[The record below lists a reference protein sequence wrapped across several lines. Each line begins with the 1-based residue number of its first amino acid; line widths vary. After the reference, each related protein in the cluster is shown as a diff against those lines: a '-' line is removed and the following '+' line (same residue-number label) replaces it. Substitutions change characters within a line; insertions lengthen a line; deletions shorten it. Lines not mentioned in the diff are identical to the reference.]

1 MRGLART
8 SAVGAGTR
16 LAAETSS
23 AAARHSAALV
33 PWVVPLALA
42 AAWEAGARLGA
53 LDTTLA
59 PPLSAILAR
68 AATLAA
74 SGRLLGDLAASGWRV
89 VVGFAAASL
98 TAIPLGVALGLSPRL
113 EAYLAPLVGAL
124 RPLAP
129 PAWIPLAILWFGIG
143 DAPAVFIIV
152 VGTFSSLLPGTLA
165 AVKGIDPEAI
175 KAAMTLGASRRQVLA
190 HVLLPSLLPDLM
202 AQLRLG
208 MGLAWMCVI
217 AAEMVA
223 VRRGVGFMMIEAR
236 HLFRTEDVLVGML
249 VVAAVGLGV
258 DRGLLQLEARLCG
271 WRQGLEPWRVFGRG
285 AQQ

>member
-1 MRGLART
+1 MPLM
-8 SAVGAGTR
+8 
-16 LAAETSS
+16 
-23 AAARHSAALV
+23 
-33 PWVVPLALA
+33 LALL
-42 AAWEAGARLGA
+42 WEAGARLGVA
-53 LDTTLA
+53 DASLA
-59 PPLSAILAR
+59 PPLSAVLAR
-68 AATLAA
+68 AAALVA
-74 SGRLLGDLAASGWRV
+74 SGRLPSDLGASAWRV
-89 VVGFAAASL
+89 LVGFTMAAAL
-98 TAIPLGVALGLSPRL
+98 AIPLGIALGLSPRM
-113 EAYLAPLVGAL
+113 EAYLAPLLGAL

-165 AVKGIDPEAI
+165 AVKGIDPYTI
-175 KAAMTLGASRRQVLA
+175 KAGLTLGASRRQVVA
-190 HVLLPSLLPDLM
+190 HVVLPALLPDLL

-223 VRRGVGFMMIEAR
+223 VRRGLGFMMIEAR

-258 DRGLLQLEARLCG
+258 DGALALIEAKLCR
-271 WRQGLEPWRVFGRG
+271 WRQGLEPWRVYHNG
-285 AQQ
+285 AAP